1 MKRVISTLKAPP
13 AAGPYS
19 QAIEINGF
27 LYISGQI
34 PIDPATGQVVE
45 GGFNSQAEQALKNV
59 KAIVTEAGFSM
70 KDVIK
75 TLCFLTSMDDF
86 EAFNKIYG
94 SYFKDNPPARSC
106 IAVRDL
112 PMGVMAE
119 IEAIAA
125 KGA

>member
-1 MKRVISTLKAPP
+1 
-13 AAGPYS
+13 
-19 QAIEINGF
+19 
-27 LYISGQI
+27 
-34 PIDPATGQVVE
+34 
-45 GGFNSQAEQALKNV
+45 
-59 KAIVTEAGFSM
+59 M